1 VQNNSIFPLQL
12 DGPRISTFLLLLKS
26 AGCTML
32 LPTKGQNA
40 TAARKQPKKSD
51 LQVGMTYLW
60 LDMADHILNF
70 LARVLY

>member
-1 VQNNSIFPLQL
+1 MVPGFQL
-12 DGPRISTFLLLLKS
+12 SFLLLKS

-32 LPTKGQNA
+32 LPTKGLNA
-40 TAARKQPKKSD
+40 TAARKQPKISY

>member
-1 VQNNSIFPLQL
+1 
-12 DGPRISTFLLLLKS
+12 
-26 AGCTML
+26 ML
-32 LPTKGQNA
+32 LPTKGLNA
-40 TAARKQPKKSD
+40 TAARKQPKKGD